1 MCEFKRKIMTRGAKK
16 HTERRNMKKE
26 LLKEELEKR
35 GMNQLDL
42 ANLSGLTPSTV
53 SRILNGDRECGVRI
67 AAKITNALKLKPAT
81 ACKIFFE
88 D

>member
-1 MCEFKRKIMTRGAKK
+1 
-16 HTERRNMKKE
+16 MKKE
-26 LLKEELEKR
+26 LLLEELEKR
-35 GMNQLDL
+35 DMSQREL
-42 ANLSGLTPSTV
+42 AELSGLTPSTI
-53 SRILNGDRECGVRI
+53 SRILTGDRECGVRI